1 MAKTQ
6 RSLFETGEATAR
18 PDAGLLLV
26 SRPDRPLTAAQREF
40 NKLVIKVEELRER
53 LRKETRRLDNDSHE
67 HAHTGDGRI
76 DDLIVYRRWVSATLH
91 SGRFAATHV
100 HQGRRRRHPGRNG
113 RSGEVNILRRLPPLH
128 HHIEQLWGPLEGA
141 RVWESLTPFV
151 PPRHLKAAVRT
162 LSYFPSG
169 FCGGINDRIFCWNSR
184 ATSIPNEI
192 SSFVGYS
199 SSSYR
204 ISTAYEPMAR
214 GATGSFPDQAD
225 GARPNRAMRPE
236 HASSDIEPASSSRM
250 PS

>member
-1 MAKTQ
+1 MI
-6 RSLFETGEATAR
+6 
-18 PDAGLLLV
+18 V
-26 SRPDRPLTAAQREF
+26 
-40 NKLVIKVEELRER
+40 
-53 LRKETRRLDNDSHE
+53 
-67 HAHTGDGRI
+67 HAHTLPVDLDGDGRI
-76 DDLIVYRRWVSATLH
+76 DDLIAYRRWVSATLH

-113 RSGEVNILRRLPPLH
+113 RSGEVNILRRLPPPLY

-162 LSYFPSG
+162 LSYFPSD

-184 ATSIPNEI
+184 ATSIPDEI

-204 ISTAYEPMAR
+204 ISTAYEPMA
-214 GATGSFPDQAD
+214 
-225 GARPNRAMRPE
+225 
-236 HASSDIEPASSSRM
+236 SRRDRKL
-250 PS
+250 SRSG